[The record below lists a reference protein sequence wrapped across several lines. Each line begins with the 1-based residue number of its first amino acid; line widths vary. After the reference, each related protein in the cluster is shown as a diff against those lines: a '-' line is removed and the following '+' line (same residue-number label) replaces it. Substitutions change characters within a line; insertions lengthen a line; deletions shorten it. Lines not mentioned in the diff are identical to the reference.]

1 LTVTK
6 QNNKPIPIVGVEV
19 KRDILWRVYLSFLG
33 VVLLS
38 FIVLGRAVYIQR
50 VQGKYWRSM
59 SDSMHQRFVELD
71 AERGTIYSED
81 GEMLSTSVPYFDIY
95 IDFAA
100 DGLREKNGKCFKEN
114 IDSFSIALSKFFGDK
129 SSAEYKKELKKAYA
143 GEDRYYL
150 LHKGLTFEEYKQFR
164 NFPLVRFGRNKS
176 GVISEVQS
184 KRLNPFGMLAKRTIG
199 LARDNAQNVGLERT
213 YDTLLKGTSGKRLV
227 RFLSGGAAVP
237 VDGYEIEPENGKD
250 VITTLDIQ
258 MQDIVESALMK
269 MLVQSQSQYGTCI
282 VMETKTGKIKALA
295 NLGRAKDSS
304 YGESLNYA
312 LQATEPGST
321 IKLATLLS
329 VLDHGSSTINDLVN
343 IGSTGS
349 AYVGVRNVTDDE
361 RSDKPLLT
369 LRECF
374 ARSSNVGM
382 SMVAYKAF
390 ANEPDLFKNY
400 LHKFRLD
407 KKTEID
413 LVGEGAPVLPKL
425 KRNKEGLHAM
435 VTASFGYAIQV
446 TPLQTLM
453 LYNAIANDGK
463 MMKPYL
469 VNSIKSD
476 GITVKEFSPIVVD
489 EQIVNPQIVKAAKT
503 CMESVVTEG
512 TAKDVFKDFPFAVAG
527 KTGTAHVADGAHGY
541 DGGIYQATF
550 VGYFPANAPEYTCI
564 VVIKTKPHAAIHFGA
579 QLSAPVFKEI
589 ATKLYAQFVQ
599 GKKSVPFQL
608 IPDSSFY
615 QYAGYTPDV
624 KNVFN
629 SLNVNHIDSS
639 DKNSWSWVYNNNYK
653 PVVKAE
659 AISKNEMPDVKS
671 MTLKDA
677 LYLLENMNVKVITK
691 GRGKVVAQDVLP
703 GTTINKNQ
711 VVTLLL
717 N

>member
-1 LTVTK
+1 VD
-6 QNNKPIPIVGVEV
+6 V

-50 VQGKYWRSM
+50 IQGNYWRSM
-59 SDSMHQRFVELD
+59 SDSMHQRFVEVD
-71 AERGTIYSED
+71 ADRGTIYSED

-95 IDFAA
+95 IDFGA
-100 DGLREKNGKCFKEN
+100 DGLREKNGKRFKEN
-114 IDSFSIALSKFFGDK
+114 IDSLSVALSTFFHDK
-129 SSAEYKKELKKAYA
+129 TSYEYKKELKKAYA
-143 GEDRYYL
+143 DEDRYYL
-150 LHKGLTFEEYKQFR
+150 LHKALTFEEYKQFR
-164 NFPLVRFGRNKS
+164 AFPLVRQGRNKS
-176 GVISEVQS
+176 GVIAEVQS
-184 KRLNPFGMLAKRTIG
+184 RRLNPFGLLAKRTIG

-213 YDTLLKGTSGKRLV
+213 YDTLLKGTTGKRLV

-237 VDGYEIEPENGKD
+237 VDGYEIEPENGRD
-250 VITTLDIQ
+250 IITTLDIQ

-269 MLVQSQSQYGTCI
+269 TLMQNQAQYGTAI

-295 NLGRAKDSS
+295 NLGRTKDTI
-304 YGESLNYA
+304 YTEGLNYA

-329 VLDHGSSTINDLVN
+329 VLDHGTSSMNDLVN
-343 IGSTGS
+343 VGSTGS

-369 LRECF
+369 VRECF

-390 ANEPDLFKNY
+390 ANEPDVYKNY
-400 LHKFRLD
+400 LHKFHLD
-407 KKTEID
+407 RKTGID
-413 LVGEGAPVLPKL
+413 LLGEGAPVLPKL

-446 TPLQTLM
+446 TPLQTLT

-463 MMKPYL
+463 MVKPYL
-469 VNSIKSD
+469 VNSIKSN
-476 GITVKEFSPIVVD
+476 GITVKEFSPSVID
-489 EQIVNPQIVKAAKT
+489 DQIVKPQIVKAAKA
-503 CMESVVTEG
+503 CMEAVVTEG
-512 TAKDVFKDFPFAVAG
+512 TGKDVFKDFPFAVAG
-527 KTGTAHVADGAHGY
+527 KTGTAHVADGIHGY
-541 DGGIYQATF
+541 GDGIYQATF

-589 ATKLYAQFVQ
+589 ATKLYAQFVE
-599 GKKSVPFQL
+599 GKKTMPLQL
-608 IPDSSFY
+608 TPDSSFY
-615 QYAGYTPDV
+615 QYSGYTPDV
-624 KNVFN
+624 MNVLTA
-629 SLNVNHIDSS
+629 LNVNHVDSAYRS
-639 DKNSWSWVYNNNYK
+639 SWSWIYNNNYK

-659 AISKNEMPDVKS
+659 TIAKNIMPDVRS

-677 LYLLENMNVKVITK
+677 LYLLENMNMKIVAK
-691 GRGKVVAQDVLP
+691 GRGKVVAQDVLA
-703 GTTINKNQ
+703 GTVVNNNQ
-711 VVTLLL
+711 TVTLLL

>member
-1 LTVTK
+1 MD
-6 QNNKPIPIVGVEV
+6 V

-50 VQGKYWRSM
+50 VQGNYWRSM
-59 SDSMHQRFVELD
+59 SDSMHQKFVELD

-95 IDFAA
+95 IDFGA
-100 DGLREKNGKCFKEN
+100 DGLREKNGKRFKEN
-114 IDSFSIALSKFFGDK
+114 IDSFSISLAKFFHDK
-129 SSAEYKKELKKAYA
+129 TSSEYKKELKKAYA
-143 GEDRYYL
+143 DEDRYYPL
-150 LHKGLTFEEYKQFR
+150 RKALTFEEYKQFR
-164 NFPLVRFGRNKS
+164 TFPLVRQGRNKS
-176 GVISEVQS
+176 GVIAEVQS

-213 YDTLLKGTSGKRLV
+213 YDTLLKGTTGKRLV

-250 VITTLDIQ
+250 IITTLDIQ

-269 MLVQSQSQYGTCI
+269 TLVQSQAQYGTAI

-295 NLGRAKDSS
+295 NLGRTKDST
-304 YGESLNYA
+304 YTEGLNYA

-321 IKLATLLS
+321 IKLATLLA

-390 ANEPDLFKNY
+390 ANEPDIYKNY
-400 LHKFRLD
+400 LHKLYLD
-407 KKTEID
+407 KKTGID

-446 TPLQTLM
+446 TPLQTLT

-463 MMKPYL
+463 MVKPYL
-469 VNSIKSD
+469 VNSIKSN
-476 GITVKEFSPIVVD
+476 GITVKEFSPTVVN
-489 EQIVNPQIVKAAKT
+489 EQLVKPQIVKAAKS
-503 CMESVVTEG
+503 CMEAVVTEG
-512 TAKDVFKDFPFAVAG
+512 TGKDVFKDFPFPVAG
-527 KTGTAHVADGAHGY
+527 KTGTAHVADGVHGY
-541 DGGIYQATF
+541 ADGIYQATF

-589 ATKLYAQFVQ
+589 ATKLYAQYVQ
-599 GKKSVPFQL
+599 GKKTSPLQL
-608 IPDSSFY
+608 VADSSLY

-624 KNVFN
+624 KNVLAT
-629 SLNVNHIDSS
+629 LNINHVDSS
-639 DKNSWSWVYNNNYK
+639 YKSSWSWIYNNNYRT
-653 PVVKAE
+653 VVKPDPV
-659 AISKNEMPDVKS
+659 SKNIMPDVKS
-671 MTLKDA
+671 MTMKDA
-677 LYLLENMNVKVITK
+677 LYLLENMNMKVVVK

-703 GTTINKNQ
+703 GTVLSKTQTVTI
-711 VVTLLL
+711 LL

>member
-1 LTVTK
+1 MD
-6 QNNKPIPIVGVEV
+6 V

-50 VQGKYWRSM
+50 VQGNYWRSM
-59 SDSMHQRFVELD
+59 SDSMHQKFVELD

-95 IDFAA
+95 IDFGA
-100 DGLREKNGKCFKEN
+100 DGLREKNGKRFKEN
-114 IDSFSIALSKFFGDK
+114 IDSFSISLAKFFHDK
-129 SSAEYKKELKKAYA
+129 TSSEYKKELKKAYA
-143 GEDRYYL
+143 DEDRYYP
-150 LHKGLTFEEYKQFR
+150 LHKALTFEEYKQFR
-164 NFPLVRFGRNKS
+164 TFPLVRQGRNKS
-176 GVISEVQS
+176 GVIAEVQS

-213 YDTLLKGTSGKRLV
+213 YDTLLKGTTGKRLV

-250 VITTLDIQ
+250 IITTLDIQ

-269 MLVQSQSQYGTCI
+269 TLVQSQAQYGTAI

-295 NLGRAKDSS
+295 NLGRTKDST
-304 YGESLNYA
+304 YTEGLNYA

-321 IKLATLLS
+321 IKLATLLA

-390 ANEPDLFKNY
+390 ASEPDIYKNY
-400 LHKFRLD
+400 LHKLYLD
-407 KKTEID
+407 KKTGID

-446 TPLQTLM
+446 TPLQTLT

-463 MMKPYL
+463 MVKPYL
-469 VNSIKSD
+469 VNSIKSN
-476 GITVKEFSPIVVD
+476 GITVKEFSTTVVN
-489 EQIVNPQIVKAAKT
+489 EQLVKPQIVKAAKS
-503 CMESVVTEG
+503 CMEAVVTEG
-512 TAKDVFKDFPFAVAG
+512 TGKDVFKDFPFPVAG
-527 KTGTAHVADGAHGY
+527 KTGTAHVADGVHGY
-541 DGGIYQATF
+541 GDGIYQATF

-589 ATKLYAQFVQ
+589 ATKLYAQYVQ
-599 GKKSVPFQL
+599 GKKTSPLQL
-608 IPDSSFY
+608 VADSSLY

-624 KNVFN
+624 KNVLAT
-629 SLNVNHIDSS
+629 LNINHIDSS
-639 DKNSWSWVYNNNYK
+639 YKSSWSWIYNNNYR
-653 PVVKAE
+653 PVVKPDPV
-659 AISKNEMPDVKS
+659 SKNIMPDVKS
-671 MTLKDA
+671 MTMKDA
-677 LYLLENMNVKVITK
+677 LYLLENMNMKVVVK

-703 GTTINKNQ
+703 GTVLSKTQ
-711 VVTLLL
+711 TVTLLL